1 MKFDN
6 FSAPHYR
13 GVSTQPYI
21 SKPYLSSILYY
32 ITGHGYG
39 HAVRS
44 SQVIRALKEIR
55 PDLQVCVRTTAPQW
69 LFPEVVGYSHQFV
82 DVGIVQRD
90 SLAMDFAATLQQCR
104 SLIDDTPRLIAQELA
119 FVRERA
125 VQLVAGDI
133 PALAFEIAARA
144 GVPSVAITNFSWTG
158 IYQAYAEELPEFRPI
173 IAQMAQ
179 SYAEATVVLALPY
192 SFDLDVF
199 PRKDPI
205 PWIARQSCLDKNAAR
220 KQFGLPLAATVV
232 LLSFG
237 GLGLHRLQLK
247 KLKLM
252 RDFLFVVTAGEKRID
267 GNIFILPDTQQHYED
282 LLRAVDV
289 IVTKPG
295 YGIVADAISHR
306 IPVLYT
312 ERGAFPEYPHLV
324 QALSDCA
331 TAEFIPQSELLDGNV
346 ASYLARLLDK
356 AAHWPD
362 VKLNGAQI
370 AAEKLLALMKW
381 SS

>member
-1 MKFDN
+1 
-6 FSAPHYR
+6 
-13 GVSTQPYI
+13 
-21 SKPYLSSILYY
+21 
-32 ITGHGYG
+32 
-39 HAVRS
+39 VRS
-44 SQVIRALKEIR
+44 SQVVRALKEIR
-55 PDLQVCVRTTAPQW
+55 PDLQVYVRTTAPQW
-69 LFPEVVGYSHQFV
+69 LFPEVIDYSHQFV

-104 SLIDDTPRLIAQELA
+104 SLLDDTPRLIAQELA

-125 VQLVAGDI
+125 VQLIAGDI

-158 IYQAYAEELPEFRPI
+158 IYRAYAEELPEFRPI
-173 IAQMAQ
+173 IDQMAQ
-179 SYAEATVVLALPY
+179 SYAKATAVLALPY

-199 PRKDPI
+199 PRKEAI
-205 PWIARQSCLDKNAAR
+205 PWIARQSCLDTNAAR
-220 KQFGLPLAATVV
+220 KQFGLPLGATIV

-237 GLGLHRLQLK
+237 GLGLHRLQLN

-252 RDFLFVVTAGEKRID
+252 RDFLFVVTASEKRID
-267 GNIFILPDTQQHYED
+267 GNIFTLPDTQQHYED

-324 QALSDCA
+324 RALSDCA
-331 TAEFIPQSELLDGNV
+331 TTEFIPQSELLDGNV

-356 AAHWPD
+356 TPHWPD
-362 VKLNGAQI
+362 VKLNGAHI
-370 AAEKLLALMKW
+370 AAQKLFGLLAKA
-381 SS
+381 